1 MAKNL
6 GRQKIKEKKATK
18 KAEAARVAEENQF
31 NQDFDNYI
39 KETIE
44 KVKELFN
51 AKINVGDFP
60 NQAELDNVKINLLN
74 NYANILKQAEG
85 KNLSPEDSKKVKII
99 QKASQEISAKLDA
112 LYVEINQTINSKKQ
126 DRDAEKEKFTADKTK
141 TVIDSIKDFHSKNG
155 DLNSL
160 NKELKSLKFYEQ
172 KVRDIVENGDNSQSS
187 FDASKFVDNANKVRS
202 PEGKKLLT
210 EISLIDYTKNSEANT
225 YKLNMYHNILEE
237 LCDKLTEVV
246 EDAAEKQRLADEA
259 AEKQRL
265 ADEAAAEEKAKEKAA
280 ADEKTSQTNIV
291 KVLELP
297 EDKALNILTEKC
309 TAIEDDTSC
318 DESSNHLV
326 SIEKNHFC
334 CPHGN
339 FLEDY
344 TLVVSGDTATDS
356 SSDL

>member
-6 GRQKIKEKKATK
+6 GRQKIKEKKAAK

-99 QKASQEISAKLDA
+99 QKASQEISVKLDA
-112 LYVEINQTINSKKQ
+112 LYVEINNTINSKKK
-126 DRDAEKEKFTADKTK
+126 DRDAESEKFTAEKTT
-141 TVIDSIKDFHSKNG
+141 TVMDSIKDFHSKNG
-155 DLNSL
+155 DLASL
-160 NKELKSLKFYEQ
+160 NKELESLKFYEQ

-187 FDASKFVDNANKVRS
+187 FDASKFVDKANKVRS

-210 EISLIDYTKNSEANT
+210 EISLIDYTKNSEANS
-225 YKLNMYHNILEE
+225 YKLNMYHNILEKICDE
-237 LCDKLTEVV
+237 LNEVI
-246 EDAAEKQRLADEA
+246 DTAEKQRLADEA

-265 ADEAAAEEKAKEKAA
+265 ADEAAAKEKAKEKAA
-280 ADEKTSQTNIV
+280 DDEKTSQTNIV
-291 KVLELP
+291 KVLELG
-297 EDKALNILTEKC
+297 EDKALNILTKKC
-309 TAIEDDTSC
+309 TAIKEDTQC
-318 DESSNHLV
+318 DESSNYQV
-326 SIEKNHFC
+326 NIEENHFC
-334 CPHGN
+334 CPHEN

-344 TLVVSGDTATDS
+344 TLVVSGDTTTDS